1 MIVLDASAV
10 LDLLLNL
17 EPHAAT
23 IRNRLF
29 EESPELLT
37 LHLLDAEVGQVLRR
51 HVCRRELS
59 NARARVA
66 LEDLAALPLQRYP
79 LLPLLVRAFELQ
91 DNATVYDALY
101 LALAEHARAP
111 LLTRDARLA
120 NVPGHSAAVEVV
132 V

>member
-23 IRNRLF
+23 IRRRLF
-29 EESPELLT
+29 EETPGLLT

-51 HVCRRELS
+51 HVRRHELS
-59 NARARVA
+59 TARAKAA
-66 LEDLAALPLQRYP
+66 LEDLTALPLQRYP
-79 LLPLLVRAFELQ
+79 LLPLLTRAFELR
-91 DNATVYDALY
+91 DTATVYDALY
-101 LALAEHARAP
+101 LALAENAGAP
-111 LLTRDARLA
+111 LVTRDARLA

-132 V
+132 A

>member
-17 EPHAAT
+17 EPRAAA
-23 IRNRLF
+23 IRRRLF
-29 EESPELLT
+29 EESPGLLT

-51 HVCRRELS
+51 HVRRHELS
-59 NARARVA
+59 TARAKAA
-66 LEDLAALPLQRYP
+66 LEDLTALPLQRYP
-79 LLPLLVRAFELQ
+79 LLPLLARAFELR

-101 LALAEHARAP
+101 LALAENAGAP

-120 NVPGHSAAVEVV
+120 KVPGHSAAVEVLT
-132 V
+132 

>member
-1 MIVLDASAV
+1 VIVLDASAV
-10 LDLLLNL
+10 LDVLLNL

-23 IRNRLF
+23 IRRRML
-29 EESPELLT
+29 EEDRQLLT

-51 HVCRRELS
+51 HVHRRELS
-59 NARARVA
+59 TPRAKAA

-79 LLPLLVRAFELQ
+79 LLPLLTRAFELR

-101 LALAEHARAP
+101 LALAEHAGAP

-120 NVPGHSAAVEVV
+120 DVPGHSAAVEVV
-132 V
+132 A

>member
-17 EPHAAT
+17 EPHAAS
-23 IRNRLF
+23 IRRRVF
-29 EESPELLT
+29 EEAPGLLT

-51 HVCRRELS
+51 HVRRNELS
-59 NARARVA
+59 VSRAKAA
-66 LEDLAALPLQRYP
+66 LDDLTALPLQRYP
-79 LLPLLVRAFELQ
+79 LLPLLNRAFELR

-101 LALAEHARAP
+101 IVLAESTEAP

-120 NVPGHSAAVEVV
+120 AVPGHSAIIEVIA
-132 V
+132 

>member
-1 MIVLDASAV
+1 M
-10 LDLLLNL
+10 
-17 EPHAAT
+17 
-23 IRNRLF
+23 
-29 EESPELLT
+29 
-37 LHLLDAEVGQVLRR
+37 LRR

-59 NARARVA
+59 VARARVA

-79 LLPLLVRAFELQ
+79 LLPLLVRAFELR

-132 V
+132 A

>member
-1 MIVLDASAV
+1 VIVLDASAV

-59 NARARVA
+59 VARARVA
-66 LEDLAALPLQRYP
+66 LEDLTALPLQRYP